1 MPDVF
6 LTGGTGFVGGALL
19 RRFVAEGRAVRA
31 LARTPAGQER
41 VRSLGAEAVAGDL
54 EDEAVLR
61 RGMAGCRVVF
71 HAAGVNAMCLPD
83 PAPMYRANVD
93 GPAAIV
99 RAAAAAG
106 VPRVVHTSSAVTMG
120 EAAGVAA
127 TEATEHRGSH
137 LSHYERSK
145 HRGEQQ
151 ALAEGARTGVE
162 VVCVNPS
169 SVQGPGRTGGTGRLF
184 IGYLSGRLRWTVDAT
199 FSLVFVDDCTR
210 AHLLAE
216 QRGAPGARYL
226 VSGVTLSVREAVA
239 LLGRVGGV
247 ERRVRYLPAWI
258 AVAGATVLGG
268 AYGLAGRQ
276 APVCREM
283 ARVLRHGAAYD
294 GSKATRDL
302 GLEYTPLEEWLQATV
317 EWYRAE
323 GLVG

>member
-19 RRFVAEGRAVRA
+19 RRLAAEGRAVRA
-31 LARTPAGQER
+31 LARTPAGQEL
-41 VRSLGAEAVAGDL
+41 VRFLGAEAVAGDL
-54 EDEAVLR
+54 ADGAALQ

-83 PAPMYRANVD
+83 PAPMYRVNVD
-93 GPAAIV
+93 GAAGV
-99 RAAAAAG
+99 VQAAAAAG

-120 EAAGVAA
+120 EVAGVVA
-127 TEATEHRGSH
+127 TEATAHRGSY
-137 LSHYERSK
+137 LSQYERSK
-145 HRGEQQ
+145 HLGEQ
-151 ALAEGARTGVE
+151 AVLAEGRRTGVE
-162 VVCVNPS
+162 VVCVSPS
-169 SVQGPGRTGGTGRLF
+169 SVQGPGRTGGTARLL

-199 FSLVFVDDCTR
+199 FSLVFVNGCTR

-216 QRGAPGARYL
+216 RRGVAGERYL
-226 VSGVTLSVREAVA
+226 VSGATLTVREAVA
-239 LLGRVGGV
+239 LLGQLAGM
-247 ERRVRYLPAWI
+247 ERKVRHLPGWA
-258 AVAGATVLGG
+258 AVAGATVVGG

-294 GSKATRDL
+294 GSKATREL
-302 GLEYTPLEEWLQATV
+302 GLEYTPLEEWLRATV
-317 EWYRAE
+317 AWYRAE

>member
-1 MPDVF
+1 VPDVF

-19 RRFVAEGRAVRA
+19 RRLVAEGRAVRA
-31 LARTPAGQER
+31 LARTPAGQDL

-54 EDEAVLR
+54 EDGAALR

-93 GPAAIV
+93 GPAAVV

-120 EAAGVAA
+120 EAAGVVA

-145 HRGEQQ
+145 HRGEQ
-151 ALAEGARTGVE
+151 AVLAEGARTGVE

-169 SVQGPGRTGGTGRLF
+169 SVQGPGRTGGTGSLL

-216 QRGAPGARYL
+216 RRGVPGERYL
-226 VSGVTLSVREAVA
+226 VSGATLRVPEAVA

-247 ERRVRYLPAWI
+247 ERRVRYLPAWT
-258 AVAGATVLGG
+258 AVAGATVAGG
-268 AYGLAGRQ
+268 AWHLAGRQ
-276 APVCREM
+276 APLCREM

-302 GLEYTPLEEWLQATV
+302 GLEYTPLEEWLRATV

-323 GLVG
+323 GLVE

>member
-19 RRFVAEGRAVRA
+19 RRLAAEGRAVRA
-31 LARTPAGQER
+31 LARTPAGLDL

-54 EDEAVLR
+54 SDGEALR

-93 GPAAIV
+93 GAAGVV

-120 EAAGVAA
+120 EATGVVA
-127 TEATEHRGSH
+127 TEATPHRGSY

-145 HRGEQQ
+145 HLGEQ
-151 ALAEGARTGVE
+151 AVLAEGKRTGVE
-162 VVCVNPS
+162 VACVNPA
-169 SVQGPGRTGGTGRLF
+169 SVQGPGRSGGTARLL
-184 IGYLSGRLRWTVDAT
+184 IGYLSGRLHWTVDST
-199 FSLVFVDDCTR
+199 FSLIFVDDCTR

-216 QRGAPGARYL
+216 RRGAPGERYL
-226 VSGVTLSVREAVA
+226 VSGATLTVRAAVA
-239 LLGRVGGV
+239 LLGRVAGV
-247 ERRVRYLPAWI
+247 ERTVRFLPGWTASSGA
-258 AVAGATVLGG
+258 AVVGG
-268 AYGLAGRQ
+268 AWHLAGRQ

-294 GSKATRDL
+294 GSRATRDL
-302 GLEYTPLEEWLQATV
+302 GLAYTTLEDWLRLTV
-317 EWYRAE
+317 DWYRE
-323 GLVG
+323 QGLVG